1 MTERKSS
8 EHRIVF
14 GPELD
19 RFSPESGLVSVEEL
33 DPKWA
38 QLAEINFGENSKNRT
53 KKIEQLWS
61 RIQEKNLEHSARIL
75 IGKT

>member
-19 RFSPESGLVSVEEL
+19 RFSPESGSVSVEDL